1 MNTSQIKIKITTIG
15 DDGCGVKIS
24 ATDSEAF
31 SYAIQEL
38 KEIIPAEFRNY
49 DPTKKTWMINNWDCL
64 NVWLDELRR
73 SYDIETEFSSEQANR
88 QPPPPPKQNLTS
100 PYQTL
105 YLLPNA
111 PPEVIK
117 ATYKALAKIHHPD
130 ANGNNEKMIQINP
143 AFEIIT
149 QENNGDGVR

>member
-1 MNTSQIKIKITTIG
+1 MNTTSPIKIKITTTDG
-15 DDGCGVKIS
+15 GCGVKIF
-24 ATDSEAF
+24 AADTNAF
-31 SYAIQEL
+31 TFAISEL
-38 KEIIPAEFRNY
+38 KGIIPAEFRNY

-64 NVWLDELRR
+64 NGWLDELRR

-117 ATYKALAKIHHPD
+117 ASYKALAKIYHPD
-130 ANGNNEKMIQINP
+130 ARGNHEKMIEINR

-149 QENNGDGVR
+149 QNK